1 METYLEENNNNHDI
15 DFFIPDDMIFKKV
28 NANTGV
34 FENENSS
41 IIEYFTKD
49 QLETINHLHKV
60 NSIGGIN

>member
-1 METYLEENNNNHDI
+1 METYLEENYNNQDI

-28 NANTGV
+28 NADTGI
-34 FENENSS
+34 FENEYSS

-49 QLETINHLHKV
+49 QLKTINNLNKV